1 MVSFSPNDV
10 IFVLNKWD
18 SLCLETELKKQR
30 YIEKAM
36 EAIRNIWKEVDD
48 SCILKLSVNIGYFRV
63 DFVSV
68 LTFVVFLGNY
78 VSCFLQVEASYRNF
92 ALKQETNPDTSDLII
107 LN

>member
-63 DFVSV
+63 DFVLV
-68 LTFVVFLGNY
+68 LTFVV
-78 VSCFLQVEASYRNF
+78 
-92 ALKQETNPDTSDLII
+92 LISWVIMYLVFYKWRPHTGI
-107 LN
+107 LL

>member
-63 DFVSV
+63 DFVLV
-68 LTFVVFLGNY
+68 LTFVV
-78 VSCFLQVEASYRNF
+78 
-92 ALKQETNPDTSDLII
+92 LISWVIMYLVFYKLRPHTGI
-107 LN
+107 LL